1 MSSNSALLSSAK
13 LLVHI
18 TSVIAVS
25 LLLLLFLLL
34 LLVVYILSLLLPT
47 AKSSLEVTS
56 SKAL

>member
-18 TSVIAVS
+18 TSIIAVS

-34 LLVVYILSLLLPT
+34 PVVYILSLLLPT

>member
-1 MSSNSALLSSAK
+1 MSSNSALLLSAK

-34 LLVVYILSLLLPT
+34 PVVYILSLLLPT

>member
-34 LLVVYILSLLLPT
+34 LVVYILSLLLPT

>member
-34 LLVVYILSLLLPT
+34 PVVYILSLLLPT